1 MGETLNSLSRRFSD
15 NGFLQ
20 GTSTGSDNTGICED
34 GSVGVVGKRQKLHS
48 NPLSAD
54 YLLGYDN
61 RHDIDD
67 HPHTRQEY
75 SIDSMNGLQASLSA
89 INNMNTTHSST
100 FSHPTLTT
108 TAQQIP
114 TMCNATFNN
123 TESVLSDHS
132 SNETGAHLVDFA
144 TTAMGWSAY
153 PSAHAHH
160 LSVHGRVRYGLG
172 HSLWQLSLL
181 WSLVLSKT
189 PFPYKLQETPSCGQS
204 PTTGAT
210 IVLGSHPVMYGQHVC
225 HGIYQQI
232 RRYPLLQPE
241 HLGNGH
247 MALLLSELN
256 TIINTIRSIPL
267 QPSDASSC
275 QFAHQTEWTLPRR
288 TFLWLKRLLCIL
300 ELPFPSVVDQY
311 LFSELGHFIR
321 SIIPSP
327 PWKLVLST
335 LQSLTQRPQLATLI
349 TPNWPSAPWFP
360 LVLQPVQQPFLLLLL
375 EDLVQEEDK
384 HLLRKNPY

>member
-1 MGETLNSLSRRFSD
+1 MA
-15 NGFLQ
+15 
-20 GTSTGSDNTGICED
+20 GSAGQD
-34 GSVGVVGKRQKLHS
+34 
-48 NPLSAD
+48 
-54 YLLGYDN
+54 
-61 RHDIDD
+61 
-67 HPHTRQEY
+67 
-75 SIDSMNGLQASLSA
+75 
-89 INNMNTTHSST
+89 SST

-288 TFLWLKRLLCIL
+288 TFLWLKRLWVPITYSQPHRMHRFRQPL
-300 ELPFPSVVDQY
+300 Y
-311 LFSELGHFIR
+311 LGITIPKR
-321 SIIPSP
+321 CGSI
-327 PWKLVLST
+327 
-335 LQSLTQRPQLATLI
+335 
-349 TPNWPSAPWFP
+349 
-360 LVLQPVQQPFLLLLL
+360 PFLGIGPLYSV
-375 EDLVQEEDK
+375 D
-384 HLLRKNPY
+384 YT